1 MRVRQRSVRRRL
13 SLLVVLSTQLSF
25 APLASAQSTE
35 ERASAR
41 ALAGEG
47 ATAFKEQR
55 WQDAI
60 RYFTRAEQL
69 VHAPPHLLYSAKAH
83 LALGHLVEANDL
95 LLMIKNDTLAANAP
109 PAFVHAQEESL
120 TLLQQLNPRMSSLAV
135 DVKNVGEQAF
145 EIHIDSGKLDAMFR
159 GVPKAIN
166 PGEHHVSA
174 IADGLRANE
183 VVVQIQEGEKKT
195 VDLEMKPDPSAH
207 LTPLAPPAEAS
218 PAAVP
223 AGPAAPASPG
233 PDQGP
238 ETSEKPGWLRIA
250 PYAAFGVGAVG
261 LGLGTA
267 FALSSA
273 SKRSDADKA
282 NSALPTTCANPC
294 RANDPAAEKVASL
307 DNEAGN
313 ARTLSVVGFVIGGVG
328 VATGATL
335 LLLDVGGKHEK
346 GAGVHVTPVIGLGR
360 AGVFGVF

>member
-1 MRVRQRSVRRRL
+1 MRHRSTRLRL
-13 SLLVVLSTQLSF
+13 SWLVIVLAQLSF
-25 APLASAQSTE
+25 TPHASAQSGE

-83 LALGHLVEANDL
+83 LELGHLVEANDL

-135 DVKNVGEQAF
+135 DVKNAGDQAF

-195 VDLEMKPDPSAH
+195 IDLEMKPDPSAH
-207 LTPLAPPAEAS
+207 LTPVAPPVEAS
-218 PAAVP
+218 AVSAS

-238 ETSEKPGWLRIA
+238 ESGEKPGWLKIA

-261 LGLGTA
+261 LGLGTV

-273 SKRSDADKA
+273 SKRSDADKLFGELTA
-282 NSALPTTCANPC
+282 DCGTQC
-294 RANDPAAEKVASL
+294 RANDPRAEKIASL
-307 DNEAGN
+307 DHDAGS
-313 ARTLSVVGFVIGGVG
+313 AKTLSIVGFVIGGVG
-328 VATGATL
+328 VATGVTL
-335 LLLDVGGKHEK
+335 LVFDVGGKPK
-346 GAGVHVTPVIGLGR
+346 TSGGVRMTPVIGLGS
-360 AGVFGVF
+360 AGVSGIF